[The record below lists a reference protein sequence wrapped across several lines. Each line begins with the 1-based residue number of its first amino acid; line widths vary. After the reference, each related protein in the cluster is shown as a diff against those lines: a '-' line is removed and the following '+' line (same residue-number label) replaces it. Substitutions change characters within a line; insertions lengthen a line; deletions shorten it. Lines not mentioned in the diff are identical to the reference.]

1 MKDQDKLRIIKEELE
16 KAFLEEARRTY
27 SDKVV
32 EIIQDPP
39 HFGQLKNPNG
49 MGVIRG
55 DCGDTMKVYLQIKDD
70 RIDEAA
76 FETDGCGA
84 TVAAGSA
91 ACDLAGNKKIREA
104 MKISPAIILDELDGL
119 PEDHLHC
126 AILAANTLQ
135 SALGSYLCLC
145 LEQENNPSGRQEG
158 RSEDI

>member
-32 EIIQDPP
+32 KIIQDPP

-55 DCGDTMKVYLQIKDD
+55 DCGDTMKIYL
-70 RIDEAA
+70 RIEEGRVEEAF

-91 ACDLAGNKKIREA
+91 ACDLALNKTIRDV
-104 MKISPAIILDELDGL
+104 MTISPATILEELEGL
-119 PEDHLHC
+119 PQGHLHC
-126 AILAANTLQ
+126 SILAANTLQ

-145 LEQENNPSGRQEG
+145 LEEG
-158 RSEDI
+158 DD